1 MLRAVYV
8 PRALRSSSVDLA
20 DPILVEWVQLV
31 GGAQAFRACMF
42 RDLNHNR
49 LGVAEATGSSEGS

>member
-8 PRALRSSSVDLA
+8 PRALRPSSVDLA
-20 DPILVEWVQLV
+20 DPILVEWVQPV
-31 GGAQAFRACMF
+31 GGAQAFRGCMF

-49 LGVAEATGSSEGS
+49 LGVAEATG